1 MIQMDASRRMVE
13 WPFPRDKSAIS
24 PKTVSDGEN
33 ILPRIYKKIISRD
46 TKQRFWESSK
56 ICYLFFSTNYFSTP
70 PGVCQNQKKS
80 FTLSAKN
87 PNWRREWDSNPR
99 GRDAQRLSCQST
111 NIQRGSRGRRFNH
124 SAIPAQQ
131 PTKTGT
137 SLKPFPASN
146 GIVRST
152 RAGRQGVLDKR
163 QSSLKA
169 RILPLNP
176 PRENVIHYNPLP

>member
-1 MIQMDASRRMVE
+1 MKTPLEKFRKKI
-13 WPFPRDKSAIS
+13 FPATQNSSLR
-24 PKTVSDGEN
+24 VFLELG
-33 ILPRIYKKIISRD
+33 RIY
-46 TKQRFWESSK
+46 
-56 ICYLFFSTNYFSTP
+56 YLFFLLTISRP
-70 PGVCQNQKKS
+70 PGGYAETKKVLHN
-80 FTLSAKN
+80 FTNTLFFC
-87 PNWRREWDSNPR
+87 WRREWDSNPR

-152 RAGRQGVLDKR
+152 RAGRHNTLDKR
-163 QSSLKA
+163 QPPLKA
-169 RILPLNP
+169 GILPLNP
-176 PRENVIHYNPLP
+176 PRKNMIHHNPLL